1 MTVRCLECGDEIPLF
16 GDRECSCS
24 ATRVEREEQELFEQ
38 LAALEHR
45 QWVHWTQNLAER
57 EDLPDHLIERWE
69 ANWCPYDE
77 LDEETKK
84 HDRRWA
90 AEVVEIIEGENSISA
105 TSSSDRETETQY
117 LVTCDHCGLFE
128 SYKNERIAN
137 GHKNSHWNEYE
148 HVATVEEREMYV
160 SESEDKEEL

>member
-90 AEVVEIIEGENSISA
+90 AEVVEIIEGENSIQPLQAVTERQRRSISSPVTTVA
-105 TSSSDRETETQY
+105 YSSHTRTS
-117 LVTCDHCGLFE
+117 G
-128 SYKNERIAN
+128 
-137 GHKNSHWNEYE
+137 
-148 HVATVEEREMYV
+148 
-160 SESEDKEEL
+160 